1 MRGLTFQHVPEPLR
15 NAALRYTS
23 SIELLDEII
32 QESPEHRHNARVN
45 SSIRRVERDRDN
57 DRDNDNNRDNDRY
70 NESSVCVNSILI
82 DFVCL

>member
-1 MRGLTFQHVPEPLR
+1 LR

-57 DRDNDNNRDNDRY
+57 DRDFDD
-70 NESSVCVNSILI
+70 
-82 DFVCL
+82 